1 MTNAP
6 CTLLLLLVLVMVI
19 SLLRLLPMKE
29 FIFLQP
35 HSFLLN
41 ERQLLM
47 VATLCIH
54 HPRREADIIPTVLS
68 RNTSFVLFKW
78 FIFCFSF
85 ISGFRE
91 WCCSLGVWGNK
102 SGLWSTRLSVFL
114 EADWNNKKKNESQNA
129 SRFK

>member
-1 MTNAP
+1 MH
-6 CTLLLLLVLVMVI
+6 LVHSFF
-19 SLLRLLPMKE
+19 SLCWSWSFLCYVCLPMRE

-114 EADWNNKKKNESQNA
+114 EADWNNKKKKTRAKTRQG
-129 SRFK
+129 SR